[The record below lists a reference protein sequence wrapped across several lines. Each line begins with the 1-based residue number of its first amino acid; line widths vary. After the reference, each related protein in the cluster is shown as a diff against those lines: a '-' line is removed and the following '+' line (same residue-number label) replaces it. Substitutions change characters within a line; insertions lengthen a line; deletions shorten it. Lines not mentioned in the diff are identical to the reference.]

1 MDASIVTVVAAAEV
15 VCFCQGG
22 MANWRRVQGKSG
34 ASSLRLPGQG
44 PTGKGREE
52 ADFTPPGAFGMPA
65 PSSGAL
71 GAAASGGKRDSGTVR
86 SSGPKVLSRWPSLI
100 RRDNSA
106 LSRIVLA
113 VRIAVGLRQ
122 RRSPPDAPTGSAANP
137 EGFLV
142 SVIASHAHLARG

>member
-1 MDASIVTVVAAAEV
+1 LI
-15 VCFCQGG
+15 
-22 MANWRRVQGKSG
+22 
-34 ASSLRLPGQG
+34 
-44 PTGKGREE
+44 
-52 ADFTPPGAFGMPA
+52 
-65 PSSGAL
+65 
-71 GAAASGGKRDSGTVR
+71 ASGTADSFAKVIVASPSGTPV
-86 SSGPKVLSRWPSLI
+86 
-100 RRDNSA
+100 RRDNSG